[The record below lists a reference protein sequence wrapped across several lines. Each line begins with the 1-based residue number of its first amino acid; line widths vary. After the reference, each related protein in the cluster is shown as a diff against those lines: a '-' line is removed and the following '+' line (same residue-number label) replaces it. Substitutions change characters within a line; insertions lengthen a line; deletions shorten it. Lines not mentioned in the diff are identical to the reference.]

1 MRFVTVSPGVRHPS
15 PVVLVVLW
23 TASVDRYRLSLADK
37 AAGLRERMMARRR
50 SVAALV
56 ERVTGFEDEAAVGCS
71 DRIAS
76 RKGAADSEI
85 ESLH

>member
-1 MRFVTVSPGVRHPS
+1 M
-15 PVVLVVLW
+15 
-23 TASVDRYRLSLADK
+23 
-37 AAGLRERMMARRR
+37 
-50 SVAALV
+50 AALV

-85 ESLH
+85 VSLH

>member
-1 MRFVTVSPGVRHPS
+1 MVVRG
-15 PVVLVVLW
+15 
-23 TASVDRYRLSLADK
+23 TALTGIGYREPT
-37 AAGLRERMMARRR
+37 RIEERMMARRR

-85 ESLH
+85 VSLH

>member
-1 MRFVTVSPGVRHPS
+1 
-15 PVVLVVLW
+15 
-23 TASVDRYRLSLADK
+23 
-37 AAGLRERMMARRR
+37 MMARRR

>member
-1 MRFVTVSPGVRHPS
+1 M
-15 PVVLVVLW
+15 VLVVLW
-23 TASVDRYRLSLADK
+23 TASVDRYRLSRADK
-37 AAGLRERMMARRR
+37 AALRERMMARRR

-85 ESLH
+85 VSLH